1 MPFNLIVVLL
11 VCSSVWMI
19 VASGVK
25 RRLPEVTKARRLG
38 ALMMKP
44 AQRHSVAIPIKEEKR
59 EASAARRTNMRG
71 QLEKRIFLSAERSL
85 VLPGVTSRSIAPEEL
100 ANTLFVYTD
109 GSCSMNR
116 NVKENICPA
125 GWAAV
130 VVKLRKSVEEQLRAA
145 GSALELK
152 TLEAFLTAANCMDVA
167 ELYGPVVTSS
177 TQCPHGLSS
186 FHLGASVGSNNTGE
200 LCAIGE
206 ALLFVKDFA
215 RPLPHRLVI
224 LFDSEYAAKSVMGEY
239 NGPKNRDLIKNIR
252 AIVEDLF
259 QSMKLIDGNDGD
271 RSGTLVVEAE
281 EKANSEEADISNT
294 KNASSVGISF
304 VHVRA
309 HNKNFFN
316 ERADQL
322 AKRGATGHVSLQG
335 RYAHID
341 EQSSPRT
348 SVMENK
354 GI

>member
-1 MPFNLIVVLL
+1 
-11 VCSSVWMI
+11 
-19 VASGVK
+19 
-25 RRLPEVTKARRLG
+25 
-38 ALMMKP
+38 MKP
-44 AQRHSVAIPIKEEKR
+44 AQIHSVAVPTKEEKR
-59 EASAARRTNMRG
+59 ETSAAKRAHKSG
-71 QLEKRIFLSAERSL
+71 WLGKRILLSAERSL

-100 ANTLFVYTD
+100 ANTLFIYTD
-109 GSCSMNR
+109 GSCSVNR
-116 NVKENICPA
+116 NVKENVCPA

-145 GSALELK
+145 GGALELK

-167 ELYGPVVTSS
+167 DLYGPVVTSS
-177 TQCPHGLSS
+177 TDCLHGLSS

-206 ALLFVKDFA
+206 ALLFVRDFA
-215 RPLPHRLVI
+215 RPLPRRVVI

-252 AIVEDLF
+252 AIVEGLF
-259 QSMKLIDGNDGD
+259 QSMKLIEGDGADGGD
-271 RSGTLVVEAE
+271 RGSGKLMVEAE
-281 EKANSEEADISNT
+281 EKASSEEADVCNAE
-294 KNASSVGISF
+294 NASSVGISF

-322 AKRGATGHVSLQG
+322 AKRGATGLVSLQG

-341 EQSSPRT
+341 KELSPGT
-348 SVMENK
+348 SGMENK